1 MRIHIGRTGV
11 TGRLLIRSLAAGFA
25 CFALAG
31 VASAQDF
38 PSRPVKL
45 VMGFGPGGLGDIAGR
60 AIGQIMSQ
68 SIGQQ
73 VVVENMPGAG
83 GSNAALTLAR
93 AAPDGHT
100 ILWVSS
106 QNAIAPSMFKSL
118 PYDWS
123 RDFAPVGPMAV
134 FDFVLFV
141 HKDSPLKTVRDVIE
155 AAKANPD
162 KFNFGSIAVGTAQN
176 LSTLNFVAMAG
187 LKVPTVPFRTTGEVI
202 TGLASGNIQAAF
214 ETIPAVIAQ
223 FGAGTLR
230 PIAVSSDK
238 RVPFLPDVPTIAESG
253 LPGYRTYSWNGIV
266 APAKTPQNIV
276 LRLNKEINAA
286 IATPEI
292 QKRFRELI
300 MEPRTGTP
308 EDLQK
313 IYEADIGMWRR
324 IITDA
329 NIKPN

>member
-1 MRIHIGRTGV
+1 
-11 TGRLLIRSLAAGFA
+11 
-25 CFALAG
+25 
-31 VASAQDF
+31 
-38 PSRPVKL
+38 
-45 VMGFGPGGLGDIAGR
+45 
-60 AIGQIMSQ
+60 
-68 SIGQQ
+68 
-73 VVVENMPGAG
+73 
-83 GSNAALTLAR
+83 
-93 AAPDGHT
+93 
-100 ILWVSS
+100 
-106 QNAIAPSMFKSL
+106 MFKSL

-155 AAKANPD
+155 AAKANPE

-202 TGLASGNIQAAF
+202 TALASGNVQAAF

-253 LPGYRTYSWNGIV
+253 VPGYRTYSWNGIV

-276 LRLNKEINAA
+276 LRLNKEINARDRDA
-286 IATPEI
+286 RDPEAV
-292 QKRFRELI
+292 
-300 MEPRTGTP
+300 PRTDHGAAHRHAGGSAK
-308 EDLQK
+308 DLRGRHRDV
-313 IYEADIGMWRR
+313 APDHHRR
-324 IITDA
+324 
-329 NIKPN
+329 